1 MKRGMAL
8 GIGGL
13 LLAALMILAASPAAA
28 QEAVRSLQ
36 EMIDSNRDALS
47 GCPAGP
53 YGDHRV
59 LLNQNGS
66 VDSYDSSVAPY
77 NPNNP
82 GDHAVVGSNCD
93 PNDATAGVKLEENST
108 VLGHIEVTAADKID
122 LAANCTVTHEE
133 LNLDNAPSW
142 ELKPIDQ
149 PAWYTVAGGSPQGTI
164 IGQYGTKP
172 GTYNI
177 SNHVFQAGN
186 AAELTFAPGQYHFD
200 HFELRQNVKFN
211 VGTGA
216 GIVEIY
222 VSGSITFENNS
233 ELLPEIALVDDAT
246 RLRIYYSGTNTV
258 DLSNNVTFYG
268 FLYAPNAL
276 IEVKNND
283 QIYGNLVGKDVKIWN
298 NGAVHY
304 DEALGQQDFS
314 SILGPP
320 LPPPLRLTW
329 RETVFE

>member
-28 QEAVRSLQ
+28 QNAVRSLQ
-36 EMIDSNRDALS
+36 ELIDSNRDALS

-53 YGDHRV
+53 YGDHQV
-59 LLNQNGS
+59 YLKQNGR
-66 VDSYDSSVAPY
+66 VDNYDSRVAPY

-82 GDHAVVGSNCD
+82 GNNAVVGSNCD
-93 PNDATAGVKLEENST
+93 PNDVNAGVKLEENST
-108 VLGHIEVTAADKID
+108 VRGHIEVTQPDKID
-122 LAANCTVTHEE
+122 LSANSTVTHEE
-133 LNLDNAPSW
+133 LNRDNASPW
-142 ELKPIDQ
+142 ELKPIDM

-186 AAELTFAPGQYHFD
+186 AAVLTFTPGQYHFD
-200 HFELRQNVKFN
+200 HFELRQNVIFN
-211 VGTGA
+211 VGTGD

-222 VSGSITFENNS
+222 VGGSITFENNS
-233 ELLPEIALVDDAT
+233 ELLPEIALVDDT
-246 RLRIYYSGTNTV
+246 TKLRIYYSGTTTV
-258 DLSNNVTFYG
+258 DLSNNVKFYG
-268 FLYAPNAL
+268 FIYAPNAT
-276 IEVKNND
+276 IEVRNND
-283 QIYGNLVGKDVKIWN
+283 RIYGNLVGKEVKIWN
-298 NGAVHY
+298 NAAVHF
-304 DEALGQQDFS
+304 DDALRGEDFS
-314 SILGPP
+314 DILGPP
-320 LPPPLRLTW
+320 LPPPLRMTW